1 MGASEW
7 NRATVQHEERR
18 MWKASDP
25 AQVGAKREGI
35 PVKERCVGR
44 GGEHGAPRGPTWF
57 SGPQTGWRGD
67 EAGMCLTGLVS
78 RDPECQA
85 GGLDFT

>member
-1 MGASEW
+1 MGVNEW

-25 AQVGAKREGI
+25 AQVGAKREEI

-44 GGEHGAPRGPTWF
+44 GVWGVEGSVGFRGVPRG
-57 SGPQTGWRGD
+57 SVGPRRG
-67 EAGMCLTGLVS
+67 
-78 RDPECQA
+78 
-85 GGLDFT
+85 GGEMRQGCA

>member
-1 MGASEW
+1 M
-7 NRATVQHEERR
+7 
-18 MWKASDP
+18 
-25 AQVGAKREGI
+25 EGLR
-35 PVKERCVGR
+35 PRPGR
-44 GGEHGAPRGPTWF
+44 GKEGGDSGEGKMCGEGSVGSGGERGVPRGPTWF
-57 SGPQTGWRGD
+57 SGPQMGWRGD

>member
-1 MGASEW
+1 M
-7 NRATVQHEERR
+7 
-18 MWKASDP
+18 
-25 AQVGAKREGI
+25 EGLR
-35 PVKERCVGR
+35 PRPGR
-44 GGEHGAPRGPTWF
+44 GKEGGDSGEGKMCGEGSVGSGGERGVPRGPTWF

-85 GGLDFT
+85 GELDFT